1 MKPRKPYGSV
11 KKLADELGINRV
23 YLSAVLLGAQI
34 PSVALAKKIS
44 RATGRSFFDFRPDLK
59 DVIINSL

>member
-1 MKPRKPYGSV
+1 MKRKPYGSV
-11 KKLADELGINRV
+11 KKLADELGVNRV
-23 YLSAVLLGAQI
+23 YLSAILLGTQK
-34 PSVALAKKIS
+34 PSITLAKKVA